1 MNRYFLLCLLLIGG
15 YGGRCGVGAIGAR
28 GAAAGAALDTL
39 SRDTLSIEKALF
51 RRFIGRPV
59 LSPDGSKA
67 VVTVSVVGAPAD
79 SMVSH
84 VWLLDVP
91 TKTFR
96 QFTNSTKSESGAKW
110 SPDGRQLAFFSSRSG
125 SFQLFLID
133 MQGGEAMQLTQSKAD
148 IQQFEWSLDGKSIVY
163 ICQEELSDSLK
174 KRRDSKFDENV
185 VGESS
190 RPSTV
195 YRVDVASHVAKP
207 ILRGNWRIG
216 EMKWLPS
223 GKEMLLLATPL
234 PDEEMPKRE
243 LIRFNLADSS
253 VKELATPQHAFF
265 GGFQLSPDGKTAAFA
280 GARMD
285 GPTTHDLFIHRLDDN
300 TYLNITDKS
309 LDRVVTGYKF
319 TDDHRLL
326 GLVQRGFDYNLY
338 AINDDGSAKP
348 FGPKDNMQS
357 FDVAAN
363 GTLVYV
369 GEDFTHLPELYL
381 VQPGGVPEKVSDINR
396 SLAGIS
402 LVTPKIFT
410 YKSFDGLPVEA
421 ALYLPAGAAGGG
433 PAGGGGQ
440 AKVPLVALIHGGP
453 TGAFPN
459 AYVAWAQL
467 LVQAG
472 YAVFCPNIRGSTGYG
487 WEFVVANRRD
497 WGGNDY
503 KDIMAG
509 IDYLIKNERIDPGR
523 LGIFGWS
530 YGGYMAEWAI
540 TQTHRFKASVT
551 GAGMANLASEYGTE
565 NGAWYDHWF
574 WGAPYENLD
583 LFIKHSPVA
592 YLKNVTTPTLI
603 IQGEEDETDP
613 KGQSQELYRGLH
625 YYHVPSELV
634 LYPREPHGFR
644 EINHVIDF
652 NRRMLGWFKRYL

>member
-1 MNRYFLLCLLLIGG
+1 MNKYILLCLMLTMG
-15 YGGRCGVGAIGAR
+15 YVGWCG
-28 GAAAGAALDTL
+28 
-39 SRDTLSIEKALF
+39 DTLSIEKALF

-79 SMVSH
+79 SLVSH
-84 VWLLDVP
+84 VWLLDIP

-125 SFQLFLID
+125 SSQLFLID
-133 MQGGEAMQLTQSKAD
+133 VQGGEAMQLTQSKAD

-163 ICQEELSDSLK
+163 ICPEELPDSLK
-174 KRRDSKFDENV
+174 KRRDAKFDENV
-185 VGESS
+185 AGESS
-190 RPSTV
+190 RPSTL
-195 YRVDVASHVAKP
+195 YRMDVASHVVKP

-253 VKELATPQHAFF
+253 VKELAKPQHAFF

-280 GARMD
+280 GARTD

-300 TYLNITDKS
+300 TYVNITDKS

-369 GEDFTHLPELYL
+369 GEDFTHLPELYV

-410 YKSFDGLPVEA
+410 YKSFDGLPIEA
-421 ALYLPAGAAGGG
+421 ALYLPAGGTT
-433 PAGGGGQ
+433 Q
-440 AKVPLVALIHGGP
+440 AKMPLVALIHGGP

-472 YAVFCPNIRGSTGYG
+472 FAVFCPNIRGSTGYG
-487 WEFVVANRRD
+487 WDFLTANRRD

-509 IDYLIKNERIDPGR
+509 IDHLVKNERIDPNR
-523 LGIFGWS
+523 LGICGWS
-530 YGGYMAEWAI
+530 YGGYMAE
-540 TQTHRFKASVT
+540 
-551 GAGMANLASEYGTE
+551 
-565 NGAWYDHWF
+565 
-574 WGAPYENLD
+574 
-583 LFIKHSPVA
+583 
-592 YLKNVTTPTLI
+592 
-603 IQGEEDETDP
+603 
-613 KGQSQELYRGLH
+613 
-625 YYHVPSELV
+625 
-634 LYPREPHGFR
+634 
-644 EINHVIDF
+644 
-652 NRRMLGWFKRYL
+652 